1 MKITKSQ
8 LKQIIKEELEAVTEV
23 RRGSPDL
30 TKGMDVDKFFLKKG
44 EPTGLDPE
52 AEEHKIKDYIKL
64 RPASELFKE
73 EELEE
78 VTGVPVAPLGTGQG
92 ATEGKMLSKFEKVQ
106 DAMLAL
112 GKKEMQGSLSA
123 EEKKQL
129 MALMK
134 QHELILRK
142 MFQGTVGSEVKTG
155 AVFEEEKPMTAK
167 QKKFAALAEPKDEI
181 TYADKIAGATKKD
194 KKEAK

>member
-1 MKITKSQ
+1 MEAIAIQPAATQQKDSKSKTQKKKQKLSNQEKAKLWKIY
-8 LKQIIKEELEAVTEV
+8 
-23 RRGSPDL
+23 D
-30 TKGMDVDKFFLKKG
+30 DDK
-44 EPTGLDPE
+44 P
-52 AEEHKIKDYIKL
+52 I
-64 RPASELFKE
+64 
-73 EELEE
+73 EE
-78 VTGVPVAPLGTGQG
+78 VEGVPVAPLGTGQG
-92 ATEGKMLSKFEKVQ
+92 ATEGAMLTKFQKVQ

-142 MFQGTVGSEVKTG
+142 MFQGTVGSEVETG

-167 QKKFAALAEPKDEI
+167 QKEFAALAEPKDEI

>member
-78 VTGVPVAPLGTGQG
+78 VAGVPVAPLGTGKSKGEDKDIKIAKHTDQIKGFLQQLSIAG
-92 ATEGKMLSKFEKVQ
+92 ADDKV
-106 DAMLAL
+106 L
-112 GKKEMQGSLSA
+112 GQ
-123 EEKKQL
+123 
-129 MALMK
+129 
-134 QHELILRK
+134 I
-142 MFQGTVGSEVKTG
+142 TG
-155 AVFEEEKPMTAK
+155 HLDDIDKIIGVMFEEELDPVGKEDGDIDNDGDEDSTDK
-167 QKKFAALAEPKDEI
+167 YLKKRRDAIGKSM
-181 TYADKIAGATKKD
+181 KKD